1 MDLPGAV
8 TLMIAMIPLL
18 TVAQFGQAWGWGAL
32 PSVACYVTGA
42 LRTVAFLVA
51 ERRARDDALLALR
64 LFRNR
69 AFAIGAGQSLIAN
82 TGMFAGMVL
91 LPLYL
96 RLVKGYSPT
105 AAGLLTL
112 SQVAGTLVCSVMA
125 DQVTSRTGAPGR

>member
-1 MDLPGAV
+1 
-8 TLMIAMIPLL
+8 
-18 TVAQFGQAWGWGAL
+18 
-32 PSVACYVTGA
+32 VACYVTGA
-42 LRTVAFLVA
+42 LGTVAFLVA

-112 SQVAGTLVCSVMA
+112 PQVAGTLVCSVIA